1 MVLIKICG
9 ITSIDDAEACLG
21 FGVDV
26 IGINL
31 VPESPRAVNVSE
43 ARRIAD
49 HVGERARLVL
59 VVANRSA
66 GELRGLRERTGID
79 WLQLHGDEPA
89 ELVESVLPHAY
100 KAVRIGGAEDVENAR
115 RQPGDWLLVDAKVPG
130 QLGGTGKTPPLE
142 LVEPLARERK
152 LILAG
157 GLHPDN
163 VADAIATVRPFGVD
177 VASGVEHPGEPRRK
191 DPARIEA
198 FVRAVRS
205 ESSLDNAKSG
215 R

>member
-1 MVLIKICG
+1 MEL
-9 ITSIDDAEACLG
+9 
-21 FGVDV
+21 GVDV

-31 VPESPRAVNVSE
+31 VAESPRATSVGE

-49 HVGERARLVL
+49 HVGKRARVVL

-66 GELRGLRERTGID
+66 GELRGLREATDVD

-89 ELVESVLPHAY
+89 ELVQSLLPFAY
-100 KAVRIGGAEDVENAR
+100 KAVRVGSVEDVELAR
-115 RQPGDWLLVDAKVPG
+115 RQPGELLLVDAKVAG
-130 QLGGTGKTPPLE
+130 LLGGTGKMPPLE

-157 GLHPDN
+157 GLNPDN

-191 DPARIEA
+191 DWARVAA
-198 FVRAVRS
+198 FVRAVRG
-205 ESSLDNAKSG
+205 ESSLDNAKGG